1 MVTDAIKLL
10 GELKKEQAISKNI
23 KERIDR
29 IISYL
34 EKDPELGKDKA
45 LTEIEELMEGNNIE
59 PYMRTQIWNI
69 VSMIESK

>member
-1 MVTDAIKLL
+1 MVTDVIRLL
-10 GELKKEQAISKNI
+10 GELKKEQSMSKNI

-29 IISYL
+29 IISHL

-45 LTEIEELMEGNNIE
+45 LTEIEELMENNNIE
-59 PYMRTQIWNI
+59 PYIRTQIWNI